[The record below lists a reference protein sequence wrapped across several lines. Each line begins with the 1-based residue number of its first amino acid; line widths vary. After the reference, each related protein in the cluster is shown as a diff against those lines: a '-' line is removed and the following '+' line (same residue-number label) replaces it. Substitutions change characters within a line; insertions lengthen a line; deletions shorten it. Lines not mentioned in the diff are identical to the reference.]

1 MKSMGLGTQFV
12 SGFVACQEARKV
24 TAMLAGEI
32 LEGFLAK
39 GCQ

>member
-1 MKSMGLGTQFV
+1 MGSATQFV
-12 SGFVACQEARKV
+12 STLAACREAGKF
-24 TAMLAGEI
+24 TAILAGEI